1 MSFEKIGDSLS
12 RKNLDQPFDVVNF
25 FTVVKEVIKRRSGV
39 SVDTVSFNNGLL
51 RVSVSHPVEASEIRM
66 RKIQIEREIV
76 KKTQQ
81 KISKFYIRILH

>member
-1 MSFEKIGDSLS
+1 MSFERIGDSLS
-12 RKNLDQPFDVVNF
+12 QKNLDSHFDIMHF
-25 FTVVKEVIKRRSGV
+25 FTIVKDIIRRRSGV
-39 SVDTVSFNNGLL
+39 VIDAVSFNSGIL

-81 KISKFYIRILH
+81 KISKFYIRILY